1 MIILCL
7 IIKYT
12 VKVHHREHG
21 NKLSAT
27 HYVKLSEME
36 IFVAT
41 VVVTFFIFENLIGA
55 CKVAPNGERRK
66 LANEQAGEREPVER
80 AKSLSRL
87 SNI

>member
-1 MIILCL
+1 MEIYRLCPTL
-7 IIKYT
+7 
-12 VKVHHREHG
+12 
-21 NKLSAT
+21 LSAT

-66 LANEQAGEREPVER
+66 LANEQAGERESPWREPRV
-80 AKSLSRL
+80 SLDSRT
-87 SNI
+87 SDS